1 LPELHSYFL
10 YFGIKYF
17 DDYGCAL
24 HFCYKTTR
32 QVRNDYT
39 INLGGGY
46 VQLLKGK
53 SPLPR
58 PKQEVIVT
66 KRFNNEMHIYYN
78 DQELLYNELE
88 NRPMKK
94 GYKIIKMTRDHP
106 WRKMNN
112 RIPGGQHLIGTFW

>member
-1 LPELHSYFL
+1 MTDVHRPIGGIELDK
-10 YFGIKYF
+10 I
-17 DDYGCAL
+17 
-24 HFCYKTTR
+24 FCYKTTK
-32 QVRNDYT
+32 QVRNDFT
-39 INLGGGY
+39 INLSGGY

-78 DQELLYNELE
+78 EQELLYEEL
-88 NRPMKK
+88 NDKPIKK
-94 GYKIIKMTRDHP
+94 GYNFERVTKNHP

-112 RIPGGQHLIGTFW
+112 RIPGVQHLIGTFG